1 MALESCNNCGAK
13 IETKDLKNCKNCGA
27 YMCSGCYNDSDGY
40 CTDCTDSDE
49 DYW

>member
-1 MALESCNNCGAK
+1 MAMESCNNCGTK
-13 IETKDLKNCKNCGA
+13 METKDLKNCKNCGA

-40 CTDCTDSDE
+40 CTDCTDADE